1 MGRPILAGCERGGWI
16 SVRRALV
23 ACVQHAQARRLR
35 ELIELAY
42 AAPPPLVQMTGDPQ
56 ILPYRVSLEAI
67 LDAIRTVCL
76 PPLTRLG
83 LWLLTL
89 LTAEEATIAWLMA
102 ATSTVSGAGT
112 PDFRSDRAA
121 ARVISRH
128 VELPTSWKLPKKDFV
143 TLERER
149 LSRLLRDAWIQI
161 EERLHLAI
169 SRIET
174 LPIPSPY
181 AGEVDRGFEAFF
193 RI

>member
-23 ACVQHAQARRLR
+23 ACVQHGQARRLR

-42 AAPPPLVQMTGDPQ
+42 AAPPPMTQMTGDHG
-56 ILPYRVSLEAI
+56 LPYRVSLETV
-67 LDAIRTVCL
+67 LDAIHAVCL
-76 PPLTRLG
+76 PPLARLG

-89 LTAEEATIAWLMA
+89 LTPEEATIAWLMA
-102 ATSTVSGAGT
+102 STSTVSGAGT

-121 ARVISRH
+121 ARVVSRH
-128 VELPTSWKLPKKDFV
+128 IELPTSWKLPKKDFV

-149 LSRLLRDAWIQI
+149 LSRLLRDAWMEI

-193 RI
+193 RT